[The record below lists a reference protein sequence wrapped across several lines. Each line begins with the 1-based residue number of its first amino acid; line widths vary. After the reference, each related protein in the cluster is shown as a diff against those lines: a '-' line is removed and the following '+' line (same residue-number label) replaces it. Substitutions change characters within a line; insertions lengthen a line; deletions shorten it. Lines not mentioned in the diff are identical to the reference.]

1 MNRGAPRQ
9 IRESVAE
16 QSAPGPRLGTH
27 YRARRVLTGLF
38 ILYSSEQ
45 TTPGKEEG
53 VGKGGKRWGGGVEGV
68 GTAFQSAENLPV
80 GAGKGKSLELGS
92 GPLGSRDPSL
102 RDECSWVSEG
112 GDLVRTQVPTSTPY

>member
-1 MNRGAPRQ
+1 MLPAENIYICIKHLYFSEIQ
-9 IRESVAE
+9 ISNTVVA
-16 QSAPGPRLGTH
+16 TCC
-27 YRARRVLTGLF
+27 
-38 ILYSSEQ
+38 
-45 TTPGKEEG
+45 KEEG
-53 VGKGGKRWGGGVEGV
+53 VGKGGKRWGGGVEWV

-112 GDLVRTQVPTSTPY
+112 GDLVRTQVPTSTPC